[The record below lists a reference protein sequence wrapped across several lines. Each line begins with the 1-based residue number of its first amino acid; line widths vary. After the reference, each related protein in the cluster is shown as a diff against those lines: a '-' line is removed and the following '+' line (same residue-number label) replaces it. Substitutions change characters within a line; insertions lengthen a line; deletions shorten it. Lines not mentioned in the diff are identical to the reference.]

1 MANFKIN
8 NLKVANPTINK
19 ILREDRYDTE
29 DVTKEEMSFVL
40 KHAPAPR
47 VARID
52 LIPGNLVVVLEGCYT
67 GKRVVFIK
75 QLPGNLAV
83 CSGIS
88 SINGVS
94 LFKIDERFLFKLSSS
109 VEIPSKINLNL
120 DNVFESKI
128 FEGEKVDVELSAE
141 EKSFEELL
149 LTSVCKVPFMKS
161 YLADSFKVNNDV
173 EFYSQKY

>member
-8 NLKVANPTINK
+8 NLKIANPTINK

-29 DVTKEEMSFVL
+29 DITAEERAFIL
-40 KHAPAPR
+40 KHTPVQR

-52 LIPGNLVVVLEGCYT
+52 LVPGNIVAVLEGAHT

-75 QLPGNLAV
+75 QLPENKAL

-94 LFKIDERFLFKLSSS
+94 LFKIDERFLFKLNSK
-109 VEIPSKINLNL
+109 VEVPSKINVNIDNL
-120 DNVFESKI
+120 YESKM
-128 FEGEKVDVELSAE
+128 FEGEKVEVELSAE
-141 EKSFEELL
+141 EKSFENELL
-149 LTSVCKVPFMKS
+149 ACVSKVPYMKT
-161 YLADSFKVNNDV
+161 YLAESFKVDNSV
-173 EFYSQKY
+173 EFYSQEY